1 MKSDY
6 QLLSR
11 VVAVKVFG
19 RGDKVCVR
27 NGEDAMGNS
36 PRRVPPDSRARLG
49 VSMPAATIH

>member
-27 NGEDAMGNS
+27 NGEDAIGNS
-36 PRRVPPDSRARLG
+36 PRRVPPDPRARPA